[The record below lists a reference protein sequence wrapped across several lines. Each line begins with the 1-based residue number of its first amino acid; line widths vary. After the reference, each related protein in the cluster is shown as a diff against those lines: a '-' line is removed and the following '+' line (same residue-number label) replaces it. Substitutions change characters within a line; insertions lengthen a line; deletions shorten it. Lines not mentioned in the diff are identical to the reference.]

1 MLAHKMPA
9 PLVNAKSRFGR
20 AWGTLMI
27 ITCPACETR
36 YNVPDNTFAGHARKV
51 RCAKCSHEW
60 VIEPPEAE
68 AAREPEAAEPSAL
81 GEAEQSEAAKAAGAE
96 PPAEVAEPAKPALRI
111 STDRRLP
118 VRDLRARRSAAD
130 AVSAFV
136 LALILLCGL
145 AFVMIQWRTEIVRA
159 VPLMASVYG
168 AAGIPV
174 NAIGI
179 EIHQKSWQIA
189 QENGLPV
196 LTINGTITNISG
208 RGVAVP
214 PIELTLRDDKQREL
228 YHWQV
233 QLSAKHLSPGE
244 SQPFQVVKESPPLEA
259 HDVEIRFAPGA

>member
-1 MLAHKMPA
+1 
-9 PLVNAKSRFGR
+9 
-20 AWGTLMI
+20 MI

-36 YNVPDNTFAGHARKV
+36 YNVPDNTVAGRARKV

-60 VIEPPEAE
+60 LIEPPEPE
-68 AAREPEAAEPSAL
+68 AASEPEPVAEPSAPS
-81 GEAEQSEAAKAAGAE
+81 EAEESAATPELAAEATVSAE
-96 PPAEVAEPAKPALRI
+96 EAEPAKKPIRL
-111 STDRRLP
+111 STDKRRP

-136 LALILLCGL
+136 FALILLGGL
-145 AFVMIQWRTEIVRA
+145 AFVLIQWRVAIVRA
-159 VPLMASVYG
+159 LPMMASLYG

-179 EIHQKSWQIA
+179 EIHQKGWQIA

-196 LTINGTITNISG
+196 LTVNGTITNISG

-214 PIELTLRDDKQREL
+214 PLELTLRDDKQAVL

-233 QLSAKHLSPGE
+233 QLSTKHLSAGE
-244 SQPFQVVKESPPLEA
+244 SAPFQVVKQSPPLEA
-259 HDVEIRFAPGA
+259 HDVEIRFAPGV